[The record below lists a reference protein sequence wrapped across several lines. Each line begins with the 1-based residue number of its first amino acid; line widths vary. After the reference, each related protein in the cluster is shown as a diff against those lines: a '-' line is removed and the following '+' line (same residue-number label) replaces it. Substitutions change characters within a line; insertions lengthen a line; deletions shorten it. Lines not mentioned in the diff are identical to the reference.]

1 MLDTEEFQ
9 IIYAPEQPVDVCV
22 TIRCAVI
29 VDRLER
35 LYHHAVQPGTLGDL
49 DIHLVVS
56 VKIVAGSIVVVVSHV
71 ITSLSILLR

>member
-35 LYHHAVQPGTLGDL
+35 LYHHAVQPGALRDI

-56 VKIVAGSIVVVVSHV
+56 VKIVAGLADVVVSHW
-71 ITSLSILLR
+71 ITSLSILMA